1 MARAV
6 ATMGVELRDGLAGL
20 ATVAT
25 TAPFL
30 GMFGTAMGMVGC
42 FTGGTGEKST
52 IVAALA
58 SGLCHAMAPTACGLL
73 VAVPALAGY
82 QYLRK
87 RVETFDVETE
97 NASLELVNCLCSQ
110 GTMLK

>member
-1 MARAV
+1 MARV
-6 ATMGVELRDGLAGL
+6 AALVDRELRHGLAGL
-20 ATVAT
+20 ATVAA

-52 IVAALA
+52 IMAALA
-58 SGLCHAMAPTACGLL
+58 SGLCHAMAPAALGLL

-82 QYLRK
+82 LSLRR
-87 RVETFDVETE
+87 RVEIFDVEME

-110 GTMLK
+110 RTMLK